1 MYDFILF
8 AFIGGIGT
16 ALMTSLIGNFILW
29 KKMSYFGDA
38 LAHAALLG
46 IAIALFFEISP
57 MIGASI
63 IALLFSL
70 ALVLLSKKL
79 ESDTI
84 LGILAQSSMAVAII
98 LLSCMRNI
106 KIDLIG
112 YLFGDILTIN
122 PQDIIIIYLLAFI
135 TIGWI
140 YFNWHAL
147 ILRCIDTDL
156 AKSQNINTK
165 KLDLC
170 FTILLSL
177 IIVTAVKIVGIILIT
192 SLLIIPAASAR
203 NLSSSPIQMVLFS
216 LIFGIVSVLL
226 GLGASIIFDFPSGP
240 AIILASFLLF
250 LFTLFFLSF
259 TKTK

>member
-1 MYDFILF
+1 M
-8 AFIGGIGT
+8 
-16 ALMTSLIGNFILW
+16 
-29 KKMSYFGDA
+29 
-38 LAHAALLG
+38 
-46 IAIALFFEISP
+46 
-57 MIGASI
+57 
-63 IALLFSL
+63 
-70 ALVLLSKKL
+70 LSKKL